1 MKHIGTV
8 STHTFSWIVTRY
20 AADKSM
26 IDFHERNVQPMIDL
40 LGINVRKLPTGHRM
54 TISGRCKI
62 EDWGEGRASV
72 TIYVTKGRG
81 DQRVNI
87 NVSGMSFRQY
97 AMQRSSTLFTLMV
110 PKVDDAKASDVA

>member
-8 STHTFSWIVTRY
+8 KTYTLSWKVTRY

-26 IDFHERNVQPMIDL
+26 IDFHERNVQSLIDMM
-40 LGINVRKLPTGHRM
+40 GVNVRKLPKGYRM
-54 TISGRCKI
+54 TISGNGTI
-62 EDWGEGRASV
+62 EDWGVGPASV

-97 AMQRSSTLFTLMV
+97 AMQRSSTLFTLTV
-110 PKVDDAKASDVA
+110 AKVDDAAASDVA